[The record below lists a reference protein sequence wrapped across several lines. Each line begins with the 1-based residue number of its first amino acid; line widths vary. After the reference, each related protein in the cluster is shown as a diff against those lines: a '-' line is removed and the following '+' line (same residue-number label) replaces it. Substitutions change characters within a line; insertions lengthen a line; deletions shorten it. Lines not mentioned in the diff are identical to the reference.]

1 MEYYLRN
8 NDSTHRGLTDLL
20 KKWVGKETS
29 LYDDAV
35 EVQVMDEDHPRTTY
49 ILDRGVYSEKKEKVL
64 PGVPLCLQGMPVEF
78 PQNRLGLARWIFSR
92 DNPLTARVTVNRYW
106 QMFFGRGIV
115 ATAND

>member
-1 MEYYLRN
+1 MEYYLLN

-64 PGVPLCLQGMPVEF
+64 PGVPLCLQGMPAEF

-106 QMFFGRGIV
+106 NCTNYSIHIY
-115 ATAND
+115 N